1 MQIDKSLFSDEVIG
15 EVERIIKKGNT
26 VELKRE
32 KDKLVIVEIQRKVKI
47 KKSTIGQTKKV
58 KRDYKRYAY
67 SLFLQKMRGNSK
79 RKKRKLLKTE
89 NRAEGTA

>member
-1 MQIDKSLFSDEVIG
+1 MIIDKSLFNNEVIG

-47 KKSTIGQTKKV
+47 KKSTTG
-58 KRDYKRYAY
+58 
-67 SLFLQKMRGNSK
+67 
-79 RKKRKLLKTE
+79 
-89 NRAEGTA
+89 

>member
-1 MQIDKSLFSDEVIG
+1 MQIDKSLFTDEVIG

-47 KKSTIGQTKKV
+47 KKSTIG
-58 KRDYKRYAY
+58 
-67 SLFLQKMRGNSK
+67 
-79 RKKRKLLKTE
+79 
-89 NRAEGTA
+89 

>member
-32 KDKLVIVEIQRKVKI
+32 RDKLVIVEIQRKVKI
-47 KKSTIGQTKKV
+47 KKSTNG
-58 KRDYKRYAY
+58 
-67 SLFLQKMRGNSK
+67 
-79 RKKRKLLKTE
+79 
-89 NRAEGTA
+89 

>member
-15 EVERIIKKGNT
+15 EVERIIKRGNT

-47 KKSTIGQTKKV
+47 KKSTIG
-58 KRDYKRYAY
+58 
-67 SLFLQKMRGNSK
+67 
-79 RKKRKLLKTE
+79 
-89 NRAEGTA
+89 

>member
-1 MQIDKSLFSDEVIG
+1 MQIDKSLFSNEVIG

-47 KKSTIGQTKKV
+47 KKSTIG
-58 KRDYKRYAY
+58 
-67 SLFLQKMRGNSK
+67 
-79 RKKRKLLKTE
+79 
-89 NRAEGTA
+89 

>member
-32 KDKLVIVEIQRKVKI
+32 RDKLVIVEIQRKVKI
-47 KKSTIGQTKKV
+47 KKSTTG
-58 KRDYKRYAY
+58 
-67 SLFLQKMRGNSK
+67 
-79 RKKRKLLKTE
+79 
-89 NRAEGTA
+89 

>member
-32 KDKLVIVEIQRKVKI
+32 RDKLVIVEIQRKVKI
-47 KKSTIGQTKKV
+47 KKSTIG
-58 KRDYKRYAY
+58 
-67 SLFLQKMRGNSK
+67 
-79 RKKRKLLKTE
+79 
-89 NRAEGTA
+89 

>member
-1 MQIDKSLFSDEVIG
+1 MQIDKTLFTDELIS

-47 KKSTIGQTKKV
+47 KKSTIG
-58 KRDYKRYAY
+58 
-67 SLFLQKMRGNSK
+67 
-79 RKKRKLLKTE
+79 
-89 NRAEGTA
+89 

>member
-1 MQIDKSLFSDEVIG
+1 MQIDKSLFSDEVID

-47 KKSTIGQTKKV
+47 KKSTIG
-58 KRDYKRYAY
+58 
-67 SLFLQKMRGNSK
+67 
-79 RKKRKLLKTE
+79 
-89 NRAEGTA
+89 

>member
-15 EVERIIKKGNT
+15 ELERIIKKGNT

-47 KKSTIGQTKKV
+47 KKSTIG
-58 KRDYKRYAY
+58 
-67 SLFLQKMRGNSK
+67 
-79 RKKRKLLKTE
+79 
-89 NRAEGTA
+89 

>member
-1 MQIDKSLFSDEVIG
+1 MQIDKTLFSDEVIG

-47 KKSTIGQTKKV
+47 KKSTIG
-58 KRDYKRYAY
+58 
-67 SLFLQKMRGNSK
+67 
-79 RKKRKLLKTE
+79 
-89 NRAEGTA
+89 

>member
-15 EVERIIKKGNT
+15 EVDRIIKKGNT

-47 KKSTIGQTKKV
+47 KKSTIG
-58 KRDYKRYAY
+58 
-67 SLFLQKMRGNSK
+67 
-79 RKKRKLLKTE
+79 
-89 NRAEGTA
+89 

>member
-47 KKSTIGQTKKV
+47 KKSTIG
-58 KRDYKRYAY
+58 
-67 SLFLQKMRGNSK
+67 
-79 RKKRKLLKTE
+79 
-89 NRAEGTA
+89 